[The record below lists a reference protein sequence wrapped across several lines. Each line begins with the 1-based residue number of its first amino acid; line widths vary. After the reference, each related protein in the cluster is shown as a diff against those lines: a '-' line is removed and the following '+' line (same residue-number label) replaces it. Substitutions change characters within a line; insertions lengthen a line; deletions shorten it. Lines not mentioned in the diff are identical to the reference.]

1 MRWLLV
7 GLMTL
12 LITTDFTGRNVGL
25 GPGLSVK
32 NVLLYVAVMVLAF
45 RITLAGGFRLRMPG
59 LHLAWAVWIGYA
71 ILTWLTVSVVVHYYG
86 YDPILSAMGLKAEL
100 IDLALFCFV
109 AFYGV
114 QTEAD
119 YQVVLRG
126 LAAVIGMSS
135 ILTLTDLVGI
145 TNLGLRVGDSGA
157 EADRVFGAF
166 GNANETGALLALML
180 PMLVATTLSGRG
192 LWRIAGF
199 AFTAASVAV
208 FVLTISRG
216 AYVAVVVG
224 YPIAAYLLRHLI
236 PPGRIVAW
244 TVGIFGAAVVGA
256 GVLAIV
262 DPPAMWAMADRVLGI
277 GTMGISEASSGRSDI
292 WGMALNTM
300 MDSPLSL
307 LTGFGWNAWSTMP
320 TVFVLHNTYLDQWFN
335 LGLVG
340 LIVYIALEYMTI
352 TNAKRAA
359 ALAAPP
365 IRGDMMACVFGM
377 MALAVAVLFGNL
389 FISRP
394 YIWMYVGLILR
405 ETVLIADRA
414 AEAAPRPAPRTVQLG
429 TAWRR
434 A

>member
-1 MRWLLV
+1 MRWLLI
-7 GLMTL
+7 GLMSL
-12 LITTDFTGRNVGL
+12 LITTDFTGRDVGL

-32 NVLLYVAVMVLAF
+32 NILLYVAVMVLAF

-59 LHLAWAVWIGYA
+59 LHLAWAAWIGYA
-71 ILTWLTVSVVVHYYG
+71 ILTWVTVSVIVHYYG
-86 YDPILSAMGLKAEL
+86 YDPILSGMGLKNGL
-100 IDLALFCFV
+100 IDLALYCFV

-119 YQVVLRG
+119 YRVVLRG
-126 LAAVIGMSS
+126 LACVIGISS

-157 EADRVFGAF
+157 EADRVFGAW

-192 LWRIAGF
+192 LWRVAGF
-199 AFTAASVAV
+199 VFTAATATV
-208 FVLTISRG
+208 FILTISRG
-216 AYVAVVVG
+216 AYVAVIVG
-224 YPIAAYLLRHLI
+224 YPIAAYLLRNLI
-236 PPGRIVAW
+236 PPGRIVGW
-244 TVGIFGAAVVGA
+244 TVALFGAAVLGA

-277 GTMGISEASSGRSDI
+277 GSMGISEASSGRSDI

-300 MDSPLSL
+300 MESPLSL

-320 TVFVLHNTYLDQWFN
+320 TVYVLHNTYLDQWFN
-335 LGLVG
+335 LGVVG
-340 LIVYIALEYMTI
+340 LIVYIGLEYLTI
-352 TNAKRAA
+352 TTAKRAA
-359 ALAAPP
+359 VLAAPP

-377 MALAVAVLFGNL
+377 MALSVAVFFGNL

-394 YIWMYVGLILR
+394 YIWLYVGVILR
-405 ETVLIADRA
+405 EALLISDRA
-414 AEAAPRPAPRTVQLG
+414 AETAPRPEPRPVQIG